1 MEQIM
6 ERIMAIF
13 RADFEKMKAD
23 LEGRTTEEKTY
34 REKLMTIFGA
44 NQEETMACQEKTEA
58 HLEGDEVSKEDPI
71 VMPVGEARN
80 RRRDRRHLAA
90 ERRQKNQQ
98 KRAQSKNGCRRNLV
112 AARRGTTRR
121 ARVARR
127 KRTFFHKGYD
137 PG

>member
-23 LEGRTTEEKTY
+23 REGRTTEEKTY

-58 HLEGDEVSKEDPI
+58 RLEGEVPKEDAE
-71 VMPVGEARN
+71 VMPVGE
-80 RRRDRRHLAA
+80 
-90 ERRQKNQQ
+90 
-98 KRAQSKNGCRRNLV
+98 RRNW
-112 AARRGTTRR
+112 
-121 ARVARR
+121 
-127 KRTFFHKGYD
+127 RTVEG
-137 PG
+137 PTPSEA